1 MSDIEGWQ
9 DVHRRGGVKKPWNT
23 GIPYRG
29 SQNHDTR
36 RTERRFKARRQ
47 RDIDEARKFG
57 LYGPEFER
65 IAAEYL
71 AGNGN
76 V

>member
-9 DVHRRGGVKKPWNT
+9 DVHKRGGVKKPWNT

-29 SQNHDTR
+29 SQNHDAR

-47 RDIDEARKFG
+47 RDITEARLIG
-57 LYGPEFER
+57 LHGDEFER

-71 AGNGN
+71 RGG